1 MELGDTT
8 EETKATGW
16 VAGVSEP
23 EGDVEPEGAVEPEGD
38 VEPEGA
44 AAGFLAQD

>member
-8 EETKATGW
+8 DDTKSTGW

-23 EGDVEPEGAVEPEGD
+23 EGDVEPEGAVEPE
-38 VEPEGA
+38 PEGA